1 MTYTYD
7 DVLTAKDIRT
17 GRVKEEDI
25 IGKKGIFIDCFPDD
39 MSRDTLLKTGYEG
52 KLIRFTR
59 NRMFPFWGDNDTK
72 WSYFI
77 PNKEESAPGLRFK
90 FKVGNRVKH
99 DRGIATV
106 VNVDKGDPGLTYRI
120 RFEDDRLLWV
130 RESDISPAEDKP
142 AYTEADIIDS
152 PDDPR
157 LKGAIGKECYFSD
170 ISEIV
175 LENALEDKG
184 TGVLTDVDAYRT
196 HPFYVDGR
204 MHWGCI
210 IIKKGQN
217 RTEPAPKSYEERQA
231 EWVKANNIKARDKV
245 RILRGFEPYENGF
258 KMSMNDEHKM
268 DGLIGTIGE
277 VREISPSDI
286 GVWSVKDGRSWYW
299 PYFVLEKM
307 EYIPFNLSEPE
318 DRDALRGMWIKDRR
332 WGNEWLISGFYVDET
347 GGQGWKAKLTRKNT
361 GFTGSELMERFTF
374 LDGSVIGKIA
384 NSQQMAGK

>member
-25 IGKKGIFIDCFPDD
+25 IGKKGIFIDSIPDD

-52 KLIRFTR
+52 KLIRFHGSY
-59 NRMFPFWGDNDTK
+59 MFPFCGDNDTK

-77 PNKEESAPGLRFK
+77 PNKEESAPGFRFK
-90 FKVGNRVKH
+90 FKVGDRVKH

-106 VNVDKGDPGLTYRI
+106 VNVDKSDPGLTYRI
-120 RFEDDRLLWV
+120 RFEDGRLLWV
-130 RESDISPAEDKP
+130 RESDISPAEDKFT
-142 AYTEADIIDS
+142 YTEADIIDS

-157 LKGAIGKECYFSD
+157 LEGAIGKECYFSD

-184 TGVLTDVDAYRT
+184 TGVLTAVDADRT

-204 MHWGCI
+204 LHWGCI
-210 IIKKGQN
+210 IIKKDQN

-231 EWVKANNIKARDKV
+231 EWVEANNIKVGDKV
-245 RILRGFEPYENGF
+245 RILRGFEPYEDGVDVS
-258 KMSMNDEHKM
+258 MSEEHKM

-277 VREISPSDI
+277 VREINPSDI
-286 GVWSVKDGRSWYW
+286 GVWSVKDDQSWFW
-299 PYFVLEKM
+299 PFFVLEKV
-307 EYIPFNLSEPE
+307 EYVPFDFSKPE
-318 DRDALRGMWIKDRR
+318 DRDALRDKWIRCKSD
-332 WGNEWLISGFYVDET
+332 GNEARISAFRRDPHTSTWRAYVYHT
-347 GGQGWKAKLTRKNT
+347 GLKD
-361 GFTGSELMERFTF
+361 GSQLLSDYEF
-374 LDGSVIGKIA
+374 LDGSVIGKPA
-384 NSQQMAGK
+384 NSQQMR

>member
-231 EWVKANNIKARDKV
+231 EWVKSNNLKVGDKV
-245 RILRGFEPYENGF
+245 RIVKEWPGFE
-258 KMSMNDEHKM
+258 
-268 DGLIGTIGE
+268 DGSNPTIGMTGKIE
-277 VREISPSDI
+277 SVDDLYAKVRLDSGDLWCYKLDALKPL
-286 GVWSVKDGRSWYW
+286 KDE
-299 PYFVLEKM
+299 P
-307 EYIPFNLSEPE
+307 EYIPFNLSLKE
-318 DRDALRGMWIKDRR
+318 DRDALRDKWVKSRNPDVFHEFKVSQFVRMNNDHHTICVKGGYGRYS
-332 WGNEWLISGFYVDET
+332 GNDLFYDY
-347 GGQGWKAKLTRKNT
+347 
-361 GFTGSELMERFTF
+361 TF
-374 LDGSVIGKIA
+374 LDGSPVGKLA
-384 NSQQMAGK
+384 NGQQITSK